1 MPKQKYNTPEA
12 ELIEIGMG
20 SPALV
25 IPASQNGS
33 IEDAVG
39 GFDDSWD

>member
-1 MPKQKYNTPEA
+1 MT
-12 ELIEIGMG
+12 ELIEIALE

-25 IPASQNGS
+25 IPASPNGS

-39 GFDDSWD
+39 GFDDGWD